1 MQTIPAPRRTNL
13 FLYLFLGLIF
23 GLLLAGVASV
33 VALLTAG
40 TAVTFNNLIQ
50 LHLSTLLFLL
60 IDVYALIFAILF
72 GFIGYQ
78 RDKTVHAQAQLQ
90 WVNQKRSTDLQELK
104 DSMLSQDQQYKEL
117 EAIISRGKQQWEAT
131 FDAVKDLIILTDENG
146 LILRCNRATGEVFQI
161 GFGQLIGQQIDK
173 LFMGAAGVERDQEKI
188 LVDKTEI
195 RFPQLDGWYEV
206 SRNFLMLDGKQS
218 GWVYVFRNVS
228 DQKRAMQEL
237 QRLKQYYQL
246 LVKNSP
252 IAIVTQ
258 AQDDRVIDC
267 NPAFE
272 TLFGFTKRE
281 ALGWNLDSLICPA
294 DLTSEMRTLEEA
306 VRQGETVHKIMLLQ
320 RKDGSLVDMEVFGIP
335 VIIGGKQ
342 IGALGLYHD
351 VSELVGI
358 QRETTLAALPV
369 DEEWLSESE
378 LSVDEIESILVE
390 EPEYSLEIAGDISDE
405 VEGEIISSEA
415 SVLVAEPEL
424 GPETWVTEDISEL
437 KKTFKPR
444 AVPIEKIEGIGPVY
458 AQKLAEAG
466 IATTEDLLEF
476 GKTRKGREELVE
488 KLGISGKLVLKWV
501 NMADLMRVKGIG
513 EEYSELLERA
523 GVDTVRELRNRRPD
537 HLHAALIAVNQEHK
551 LVRRLPHISEV
562 ESWVQSAKELEPLV
576 TY

>member
-1 MQTIPAPRRTNL
+1 MQSTPAPRKTNL
-13 FLYLFLGLIF
+13 FLYLFMGLIF

-33 VALLTAG
+33 VSLLTAG
-40 TAVTFNNLIQ
+40 TAVTFNNLVE

-60 IDVYALIFAILF
+60 IDVYALIFAILC

-90 WVNQKRSTDLQELK
+90 WLNQKRSTDLQEIK

-161 GFGQLIGQQIDK
+161 GFSQLIGQQIDK
-173 LFMGAAGVERDQEKI
+173 LFMGATAVERDQEKI

-195 RFPQLDGWYEV
+195 QFPQLDGWYQV
-206 SRNFLMLDGKQS
+206 TRNFLILDGKQS
-218 GWVYVFRNVS
+218 GWVYVFRNIS
-228 DQKRAMQEL
+228 EQKQALQEL
-237 QRLKQYYQL
+237 KRLKQYYQL

-252 IAIVTQ
+252 IAILTQ
-258 AQDDRVIDC
+258 AQDDHVIDC

-281 ALGWNLDSLICPA
+281 TLGWNLDSLICPA
-294 DLTSEMRTLEEA
+294 DLIPEMRTMKEI

-335 VIIGGKQ
+335 VIIGGRQ
-342 IGALGLYHD
+342 IGSLSLYHD

-358 QRETTLAALPV
+358 QREAMITTLPV
-369 DEEWLSESE
+369 DEEWFSESE
-378 LSVDEIESILVE
+378 FPITEVESVLVE
-390 EPEYSLEIAGDISDE
+390 EPAYSPDAAGGVSDE
-405 VEGEIISSEA
+405 LEDEIISE
-415 SVLVAEPEL
+415 VPILVAEPEVGL
-424 GPETWVTEDISEL
+424 ETWVTEDIIEL
-437 KKTFKPR
+437 KRTFKQR
-444 AVPIEKIEGIGPVY
+444 AVPIEKIEGIGPVF
-458 AQKLAEAG
+458 AEKLAEAG

-488 KLGISGKLVLKWV
+488 QLGISGKLVLKWV

-523 GVDTVRELRNRRPD
+523 GVDTVKELRNRRPD
-537 HLHAALIAVNQEHK
+537 HLHAALIAANQEHK
-551 LVRRLPHISEV
+551 LVRRPPHISEV
-562 ESWVQSAKELEPLV
+562 EAWVKSAKELEPLV

>member
-1 MQTIPAPRRTNL
+1 MQTTPAPRRTNL

-40 TAVTFNNLIQ
+40 TAVTFNNLVQ
-50 LHLSTLLFLL
+50 LHLSTPLFLL

-78 RDKTVHAQAQLQ
+78 RDKTVHAQALLQ
-90 WVNQKRSTDLQELK
+90 WFNQKRGTDLQELK
-104 DSMLSQDQQYKEL
+104 DNMLSQDQQYKEL

-146 LILRCNRATGEVFQI
+146 LILRCNRATGEVFQV
-161 GFGQLIGQQIDK
+161 GFSQLIGQQIDK
-173 LFMGAAGVERDQEKI
+173 LFMGAAVVERDPEKI
-188 LVDKTEI
+188 LVDKAEI

-218 GWVYVFRNVS
+218 GWVYVFRNIS
-228 DQKRAMQEL
+228 DQKQAMQEL

-258 AQDDRVIDC
+258 AQDDHVIDC

-294 DLTSEMRTLEEA
+294 DLMPEMRTMEEA

-358 QRETTLAALPV
+358 QREATLAAMPV
-369 DEEWLSESE
+369 DEEWFSESE
-378 LSVDEIESILVE
+378 LPVDETESILVDEPVYSLETTEDVIDEIESE
-390 EPEYSLEIAGDISDE
+390 
-405 VEGEIISSEA
+405 ISSEA
-415 SVLVAEPEL
+415 PVLVAEPESGL
-424 GPETWVTEDISEL
+424 ETWVTEDISEL
-437 KKTFKPR
+437 KRTFKHR
-444 AVPIEKIEGIGPVY
+444 AVPIEKIEGIGPAY

-466 IATTEDLLEF
+466 IATTDDLLEL

-537 HLHAALIAVNQEHK
+537 NLHAALIAANQEHK
-551 LVRRLPHISEV
+551 LVRRPPHISEV
-562 ESWVQSAKELEPLV
+562 ESWVQSAKDLEPLV